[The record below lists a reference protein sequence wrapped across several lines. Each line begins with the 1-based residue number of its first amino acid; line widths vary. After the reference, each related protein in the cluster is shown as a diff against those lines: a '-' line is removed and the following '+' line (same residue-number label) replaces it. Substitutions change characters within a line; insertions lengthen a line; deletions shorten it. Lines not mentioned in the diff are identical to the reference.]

1 MLYDNALL
9 PIVYSEA
16 YQITKDPFF
25 ANVVKKTLDYVIRE
39 MTSSDDTFFSAQD
52 ADTNGKKVKHLYGKN
67 RKLKKS

>member
-25 ANVVKKTLDYVIRE
+25 ENVVKKPLI
-39 MTSSDDTFFSAQD
+39 MLF
-52 ADTNGKKVKHLYGKN
+52 VK
-67 RKLKKS
+67 